1 MVVETQRNGLRM
13 VGTLPHTLPVTRTM
27 DLGRG
32 TTALA
37 RIREHHDAA
46 ECGDAGKVGAI
57 GSFHPLILRGSHAM
71 RQSGRLTGVVHNAAS
86 GWGVFMNITRGL
98 VRLWVVT
105 SGLWVIIVGLLV
117 YDDVAKPYA
126 TGTGYYFRKDISPAR
141 QQAELEKSRASTAW
155 SNYAINTPDGFV
167 YSMTG
172 SSGED
177 AANRVLAAIGT
188 INFVKE
194 PIVVERYSDAY
205 RTLEEGITRGGVS
218 EQIDVGV
225 PDTVL
230 FVGKSEPE
238 AVKTQQAK
246 EVYEL
251 ASKVRNLVITKKRTE
266 ALKGAAW
273 LALVPPA
280 ILFALGFLVLW
291 VVRGFRAR

>member
-1 MVVETQRNGLRM
+1 MY
-13 VGTLPHTLPVTRTM
+13 
-27 DLGRG
+27 
-32 TTALA
+32 
-37 RIREHHDAA
+37 
-46 ECGDAGKVGAI
+46 
-57 GSFHPLILRGSHAM
+57 S
-71 RQSGRLTGVVHNAAS
+71 AAS
-86 GWGVFMNITRGL
+86 GWGDFMNITRGL
-98 VRLWVVT
+98 VRLWVVA
-105 SGLWVIIVGLLV
+105 SGLWVIFVGLLM
-117 YDDVAKPYA
+117 YDDVVKLHI

-141 QQAELEKSRASTAW
+141 QLAEQEKSRASAAW
-155 SNYAINTPDGFV
+155 SNYAISTPDGFV

-177 AANRVLAAIGT
+177 AANRVLSAIGT
-188 INFVKE
+188 INFVKD
-194 PIVVERYSDAY
+194 PVMVERYSDAY
-205 RTLEEGITRGGVS
+205 RTLEEGITRGVS

-291 VVRGFRAR
+291 IVRGFRAR